1 MTDQPAWIGAYPP
14 GVSATLPPL
23 PHPHIPAM
31 LRAAAAAYHN
41 QTAFSVCL
49 PNGAHAAMSFAEV
62 DRLSDAFAAYLR
74 EDLGLQ
80 PGDRVAI
87 QMPNSFGYAVAAFG
101 VLKAGCTVANVNPL
115 YTAEETLH
123 QVHDSGA
130 RTLVLIDMFAGRMTL
145 EILGHLDNVIL
156 ASVVDFFPSVKRKLV
171 QFVLKRVKK
180 QVPTPAFP
188 HARLMDAVAAG
199 ARHLAA
205 GPDAVLAYT
214 DGLGHDTTAAL
225 QYTGGTTG
233 VAKGAML
240 SHGNLMANVEQSYGM
255 LGDRVIPGREVCLTV
270 LPLYHIFA
278 FTINLLGMFQVGGH
292 NVLIPS
298 PRPLSNLKPALETFP
313 VTWTSGVNTLFNAL
327 CNEDWF
333 AQQPPKHLKASVSA
347 GMALHEDVAK
357 RWEEITQSPVVE
369 GYGLTEASPTLTVTP
384 FSASGRRN
392 TIGIPLPGTVVA
404 LLDDDGNPAP
414 QGQPGELCAKGPQV
428 MQGYWNRP
436 DAAKDV
442 FVEHQGKTWLR
453 TGDVATLDSDG
464 FLEIVDR
471 IKDMIAVGG
480 FKVFPSQVEDV
491 LLDHPGVK
499 EALVIGRPDSYRG
512 EAPVAYVTL
521 NADARATGE
530 ELRDWLNARVGKHER
545 ADEVVIRAALPKT
558 MIGKL
563 DRKALRA
570 EVLG

>member
-23 PHPHIPAM
+23 PYPHIPAM
-31 LRAAAAAYHN
+31 LRAAASAYDA
-41 QTAFSVCL
+41 QPAFSVCL
-49 PNGAHAAMSFAEV
+49 PNGAHAAMTFAEV
-62 DRLSDAFAAYLR
+62 DRLSDAFAVYLR
-74 EDLGLQ
+74 EDLRLQ

-101 VLKAGCTVANVNPL
+101 ILKAGCTVANVNPL

-130 RTLVLIDMFAGRMTL
+130 RTLVLIDMFAGRMTP
-145 EILGHLDNVIL
+145 EILSHLDNLIL
-156 ASVVDFFPSVKRKLV
+156 ASVVDFFPAVKRKLV

-180 QVPTPAFP
+180 QVPAP
-188 HARLMDAVAAG
+188 HFAHTRLMDAVAAG
-199 ARHLAA
+199 AKRLAA
-205 GPDAVLAYT
+205 RPDTVTVYT
-214 DGLGHDTTAAL
+214 DGLSHDSIAAL

-255 LGDRVIPGREVCLTV
+255 LGDRVVPGREVCLTV

-313 VTWTSGVNTLFNAL
+313 ISWTSGVNTLFNAL

-333 AQQPPKHLKASVSA
+333 TQQPPKHLKASVAA
-347 GMALHEDVAK
+347 GMALHKDVAK

-428 MQGYWNRP
+428 MKGYWNRP
-436 DAAKDV
+436 EETEATFRD
-442 FVEHQGKTWLR
+442 GWLA
-453 TGDVATLDSDG
+453 TGDVAVMDETG
-464 FLEIVDR
+464 FFRIVDR
-471 IKDMIAVGG
+471 KKDVVIVSGFNVYPNEVEECIA
-480 FKVFPSQVEDV
+480 KM
-491 LLDHPGVK
+491 PGVT
-499 EALVIGRPDSYRG
+499 EAAVIG
-512 EAPVAYVTL
+512 VA
-521 NADARATGE
+521 DEATGE
-530 ELRDWLNARVGKHER
+530 AVKAFVVTTDPAIDEGAVRAHCRDLLTAYKVPKAVEFRDDLPKSPVGKILR
-545 ADEVVIRAALPKT
+545 KDLKPAAS
-558 MIGKL
+558 
-563 DRKALRA
+563 
-570 EVLG
+570 

>member
-180 QVPTPAFP
+180 QVPTPTFP

-436 DAAKDV
+436 EDTAATFRD
-442 FVEHQGKTWLR
+442 GWLA
-453 TGDVATLDSDG
+453 TGDVAVMDETG
-464 FLEIVDR
+464 FFRIVDR
-471 IKDMIAVGG
+471 KKDVVIVSGFNVYPNEVEECIA
-480 FKVFPSQVEDV
+480 KM
-491 LLDHPGVK
+491 PGVT
-499 EALVIGRPDSYRG
+499 EAAVIG
-512 EAPVAYVTL
+512 VA
-521 NADARATGE
+521 DEATGE
-530 ELRDWLNARVGKHER
+530 AVKAFVVKTDPAIDQDAVRAHCRELLTAYKVPKTVEFRDDLPKSPVGKILR
-545 ADEVVIRAALPKT
+545 KDLKPAAS
-558 MIGKL
+558 
-563 DRKALRA
+563 
-570 EVLG
+570 